1 MLSLQQQVLSVRD
14 EITEKHQIAL
24 DAIAEEAGN
33 SSTGRVRL
41 KEALE
46 TEMRAR
52 MAAERQIKDLRQI
65 VTQHDERAD
74 RERVVLSKQLE
85 QVELARG
92 ALQARLDK
100 AEQEIRAL
108 KQYIGIEDYSPSR
121 KAPPKYKNMPPVNM
135 RKSASFRGGSPRSSS
150 IRNQSRLK
158 NTNF

>member
-74 RERVVLSKQLE
+74 RERVILGKQLE
-85 QVELARG
+85 QVELAR
-92 ALQARLDK
+92 ASLQARVDK

-108 KQYIGIEDYSPSR
+108 KQYIGIEDYSPAR
-121 KAPPKYKNMPPVNM
+121 KSPPKYKNSKFIISYIYIYVYTYAISYNF
-135 RKSASFRGGSPRSSS
+135 S
-150 IRNQSRLK
+150 
-158 NTNF
+158 NTN

>member
-1 MLSLQQQVLSVRD
+1 MLSLQQQVLQVHD
-14 EITEKHQIAL
+14 EIKEKHQIAL
-24 DAIAEEAGN
+24 DAISEEAGN

-74 RERVVLSKQLE
+74 RERVILGKQLE
-85 QVELARG
+85 QVELAR
-92 ALQARLDK
+92 ASLQARVDK

-108 KQYIGIEDYSPSR
+108 KQFQHSGALLGGRRLRRTIRIKTRPDL
-121 KAPPKYKNMPPVNM
+121 KTMPKP
-135 RKSASFRGGSPRSSS
+135 
-150 IRNQSRLK
+150 L
-158 NTNF
+158 

>member
-1 MLSLQQQVLSVRD
+1 M
-14 EITEKHQIAL
+14 
-24 DAIAEEAGN
+24 
-33 SSTGRVRL
+33 
-41 KEALE
+41 
-46 TEMRAR
+46 R

-74 RERVVLSKQLE
+74 RERAILSKQLE

-92 ALQARLDK
+92 ALQARVDK

-108 KQYIGIEDYSPSR
+108 KQYIGIEDYSPAR

-150 IRNQSRLK
+150 VRNKSRLK

>member
-92 ALQARLDK
+92 ALQAR
-100 AEQEIRAL
+100 AR
-108 KQYIGIEDYSPSR
+108 
-121 KAPPKYKNMPPVNM
+121 
-135 RKSASFRGGSPRSSS
+135 
-150 IRNQSRLK
+150 
-158 NTNF
+158 